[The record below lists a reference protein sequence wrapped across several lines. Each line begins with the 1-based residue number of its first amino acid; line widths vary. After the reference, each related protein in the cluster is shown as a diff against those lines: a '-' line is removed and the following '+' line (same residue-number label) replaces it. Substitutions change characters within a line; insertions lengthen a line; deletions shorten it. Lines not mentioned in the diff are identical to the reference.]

1 MQITIINV
9 GYGDAILFQ
18 SSGGFTA
25 LLDGGSASESEF
37 SGDPYRIRAADYMR
51 RENVTKLDAVLI
63 SHIHEDHVCGLE
75 PIFEMC
81 SVKQLYVPYPVE
93 PFLQGCELRPAPDAF
108 RSVPLYTNALN
119 AYRRILLRAM
129 KAGTAVT
136 VVGPGDTLRL
146 GPELNAK
153 VLAPK
158 AQNIRE
164 YMELVEQAYA
174 SACQE
179 SAVTELLT
187 KLDAMSN
194 RTSTLLRFETAKI
207 VFLSAADSCPREWDE
222 LPSSLLKDGN
232 VLKLPHHGQIDSI
245 SEQFMKDMPLEY
257 VITTASPDRRYNSAN
272 AEVYKRLTQWRA
284 PHPPQFLFFDER
296 SYPPYFSQP
305 DGFQAITLEIDSG
318 VITPKFIKTNEK
330 ENER

>member
-37 SGDPYRIRAADYMR
+37 SVDPYRIRAADYMR

-257 VITTASPDRRYNSAN
+257 VITTASSDRRYNSAN

-284 PHPPQFLFFDER
+284 PHPPKFLFSDER